1 MRIKCSIIKIVLYK
15 CAKEVLFLNK
25 GSDKKNKN
33 LKKFRKLFIKDSEK
47 KFDIRKTDFE
57 QEGEDIEIA
66 TPAQKIK
73 KVASG
78 WYKPVLWIGFTCFIL
93 FALATIIVDQVKIA
107 QYKELNTEVQ
117 QQITRQQQEHDEYMR
132 LLGSDDD
139 EYAFIEKIAI
149 DRLGYAYP
157 SERRYYVISDE

>member
-1 MRIKCSIIKIVLYK
+1 M
-15 CAKEVLFLNK
+15 KES
-25 GSDKKNKN
+25 SDKKNKN
-33 LKKFRKLFIKDSEK
+33 LQKFHRLFIKKSEK
-47 KFDIRKTDFE
+47 KSYGKNKADSGLDY
-57 QEGEDIEIA
+57 EDIEPA

-78 WYKPVLWIGFTCFIL
+78 WYRPVLWIGFTCFVL
-93 FALATIIVDQVKIA
+93 FALASIVVDQVKIA
-107 QYKELNTEVQ
+107 EYKELNAEVQ